1 MARYAH
7 AVLFECVTEMM
18 KMAFGIMHTIKVK
31 AGNTMGLQMENN
43 RTEKDCER
51 TFAGSRVEW
60 ARTSEN
66 LHWVHS
72 GNWDKSVY
80 ELCQKYDIPRIKKDS
95 VVCLQTV
102 YTASRE
108 WFSQDENGG
117 LVFDE
122 KAEQYFRDC
131 VKFHVENYCGGRE
144 DLMINCTVHLDEVH
158 ADGTGSIHLHC
169 TSVPITENERGEYVL
184 SAKRVL
190 GGRKEM
196 TQSQQR
202 FHDDVCKSRG
212 MERGMSSNESKR
224 KHLDNMTFQAEQEKK
239 KLEQTMEARREA
251 EKAAK
256 VQEHELDIAKA
267 KTASEAHKTAVV
279 LEKQMTK
286 VADKNLFG
294 KKKSIECPGGT
305 YYSVSKSDYD
315 ELQRHVRALHSEI
328 EKILKTDFAGQEAV
342 AKLEDMLKNEE
353 QYILQIAAAMANER
367 FQEMVA
373 REERSKETE
382 ERAQQELKQAIE
394 MQNNMGDIAQQ
405 IALEAL
411 ETIPPELQDE
421 HHFVM
426 EYLKDKNPFIH
437 RQVQLAL
444 EQRNQQIAKEIEERT
459 QRFHHHHR
467 HR

>member
-1 MARYAH
+1 
-7 AVLFECVTEMM
+7 
-18 KMAFGIMHTIKVK
+18 
-31 AGNTMGLQMENN
+31 
-43 RTEKDCER
+43 
-51 TFAGSRVEW
+51 
-60 ARTSEN
+60 
-66 LHWVHS
+66 
-72 GNWDKSVY
+72 
-80 ELCQKYDIPRIKKDS
+80 
-95 VVCLQTV
+95 
-102 YTASRE
+102 
-108 WFSQDENGG
+108 
-117 LVFDE
+117 
-122 KAEQYFRDC
+122 
-131 VKFHVENYCGGRE
+131 
-144 DLMINCTVHLDEVH
+144 
-158 ADGTGSIHLHC
+158 
-169 TSVPITENERGEYVL
+169 
-184 SAKRVL
+184 
-190 GGRKEM
+190 M

-256 VQEHELDIAKA
+256 VQEHELGIAKV

-382 ERAQQELKQAIE
+382 ERTQQELAQATDIK
-394 MQNNMGDIAQQ
+394 NRMGDIAQQ
-405 IALEAL
+405 IALDAL
-411 ETIPPELQDE
+411 ETIPSELQDE
-421 HHFVM
+421 HQFVM
-426 EYLKDKNPFIH
+426 GYLQAKNPWAYQ
-437 RQVQLAL
+437 QVQQAL
-444 EQRNQQIAKEIEERT
+444 EQRNQKIAQEIEERT